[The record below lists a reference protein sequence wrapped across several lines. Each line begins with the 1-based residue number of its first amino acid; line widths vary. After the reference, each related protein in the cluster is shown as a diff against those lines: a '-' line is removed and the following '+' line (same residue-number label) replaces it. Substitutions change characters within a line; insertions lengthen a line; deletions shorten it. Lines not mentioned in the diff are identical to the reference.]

1 MGIHFLESS
10 SQMWFGVKNDPCI
23 PEACQIE
30 LGGKHSGFGDVISPT
45 RDGSWFAI
53 RFSQYDQAKRQS
65 EAK

>member
-1 MGIHFLESS
+1 
-10 SQMWFGVKNDPCI
+10 MWFGVKNDPCI

-45 RDGSWFAI
+45 RDGSWFAL